1 VGRQLDPNIDIW
13 AVARPVLER
22 ILRERYSPR
31 RLLREF
37 GKRLPEMVTHAPDMP
52 RLLHAWLQQQVG
64 GKHELAMRSEEL
76 AILARELRDAQR
88 RVVAAIVGVGAT
100 LVVAVLYALR

>member
-1 VGRQLDPNIDIW
+1 M
-13 AVARPVLER
+13 LEK

-52 RLLHAWLQQQVG
+52 RLLHAWLQQQVE

-76 AILARELRDAQR
+76 ADLARAVRDAQG
-88 RVVAAIVGVGAT
+88 RVVAAIVGVGAV
-100 LVVAVLYALR
+100 LVLAVLYALR